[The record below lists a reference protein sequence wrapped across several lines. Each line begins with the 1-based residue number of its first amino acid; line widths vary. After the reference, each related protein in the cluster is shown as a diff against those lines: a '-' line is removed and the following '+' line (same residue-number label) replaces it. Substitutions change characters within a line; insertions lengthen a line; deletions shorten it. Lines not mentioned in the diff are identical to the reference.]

1 MKEINTTE
9 NKIISFSMNQLL
21 FKQLR
26 FVGTMQQIF
35 GVLGIISGSLT
46 CLGIITAI
54 VGVPLI
60 IAGVKLFQSGKG
72 FNQTATLGREEDII
86 YAIQNLHG
94 YWKFQLIVFICAIV
108 MMVIYFIFI
117 FLYIFSVMNNQYY

>member
-1 MKEINTTE
+1 
-9 NKIISFSMNQLL
+9 MNQLL

-35 GVLGIISGSLT
+35 GVLGIISGSLA

-86 YAIQNLHG
+86 HAIQNLHG
-94 YWKFQLIVFICAIV
+94 YWKFNLIVFICSIV